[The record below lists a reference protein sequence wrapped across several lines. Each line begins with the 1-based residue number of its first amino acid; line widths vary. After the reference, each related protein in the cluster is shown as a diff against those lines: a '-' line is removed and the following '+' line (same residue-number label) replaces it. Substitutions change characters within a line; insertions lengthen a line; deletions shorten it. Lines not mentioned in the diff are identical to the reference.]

1 MGRGKKERSK
11 QKNRAQ
17 NQPTISQETL
27 QEATQQAASLVKGM
41 APEAGNIFDN
51 IDQNELMKSV
61 GNMVEGMMKGGNPFE
76 NLFSGMNQAMQSSNN
91 NNSNNNNN
99 NNNEQQEEPRESSIK
114 HVDTSSSKE
123 IKRTEDIHVNLD
135 ITLEDMFT
143 GKVKKIYLKRKRF
156 HSDSHGNKKIVKERK
171 KLRIPIER
179 GCREGAILRFAK
191 EGDEKHG
198 YETGDVCVHIH
209 QIPHE
214 RFERSGDDLFY
225 DMDISISEVY
235 DLKHVF
241 QTIDNRKFVIMSEP
255 GDILYSNHALRKIP
269 GLGMPTGIENGFG
282 NLFIRFNVI
291 FQEESLNSNEIK
303 VLKGFFPPVCY
314 NLTENEEMS
323 ELKLMQASEEEYEMY
338 GSEEDDDGDYNTE
351 DVSIPSSEEN
361 FDDNDNIESFSEE
374 DPDENGDDEVEE
386 SQPQIEEI
394 VEE

>member
-1 MGRGKKERSK
+1 MGRGKRERSR
-11 QKNRAQ
+11 QNRAQ
-17 NQPTISQETL
+17 KQPVISQETL

-76 NLFSGMNQAMQSSNN
+76 NLFSGMNQAMKGSSN
-91 NNSNNNNN
+91 NNSNN
-99 NNNEQQEEPRESSIK
+99 QPQESQESQEPQSTESESVK
-114 HVDTSSSKE
+114 HINTTSSKE
-123 IKRTEDIHVNLD
+123 IRRTEDIHVNLD
-135 ITLEDMFT
+135 ISLEDMFT

-156 HSDSHGNKKIVKERK
+156 HADAHGNKKIVKERK

-214 RFERSGDDLFY
+214 RFERSDDDLFY

-235 DLKHVF
+235 DLRHVF
-241 QTIDNRKFVIMSEP
+241 QTIDNRKFVIVSEP
-255 GDILYSNHALRKIP
+255 GDILYSNHAMRKIP
-269 GLGMPTGIENGFG
+269 GLGMPTGVENEFG

-291 FQEESLNSNEIK
+291 FQEESLNSNEIRA
-303 VLKGFFPPVCY
+303 LKEFFPPVCY
-314 NLTENEEMS
+314 NLTNNENEEIS

-338 GSEEDDDGDYNTE
+338 GSEVDDEDYNPEE
-351 DVSIPSSEEN
+351 DASIPSLSSSEEEI
-361 FDDNDNIESFSEE
+361 DEE
-374 DPDENGDDEVEE
+374 DLEEEEEFEEE
-386 SQPQIEEI
+386 SQSQPQLEEI

>member
-1 MGRGKKERSK
+1 
-11 QKNRAQ
+11 
-17 NQPTISQETL
+17 
-27 QEATQQAASLVKGM
+27 
-41 APEAGNIFDN
+41 
-51 IDQNELMKSV
+51 
-61 GNMVEGMMKGGNPFE
+61 
-76 NLFSGMNQAMQSSNN
+76 
-91 NNSNNNNN
+91 
-99 NNNEQQEEPRESSIK
+99 
-114 HVDTSSSKE
+114 
-123 IKRTEDIHVNLD
+123 
-135 ITLEDMFT
+135 MFT

-156 HSDSHGNKKIVKERK
+156 HADSHGNKKIVKERK

-191 EGDEKHG
+191 EGDEKQG

-235 DLKHVF
+235 DLRHVF

-255 GDILYSNHALRKIP
+255 GDILYSNHAIRKIP

-314 NLTENEEMS
+314 NLTENEEIS
-323 ELKLMQASEEEYEMY
+323 ELKLMQATEEEYEMY
-338 GSEEDDDGDYNTE
+338 GSEGYDDDEDYNPEE

-361 FDDNDNIESFSEE
+361 FDEEGNAESFSE
-374 DPDENGDDEVEE
+374 DEKGDDEEKEFEEE
-386 SQPQIEEI
+386 SQPQLEEI

>member
-1 MGRGKKERSK
+1 MGRGKRERSK

-17 NQPTISQETL
+17 NQPAISQETL
-27 QEATQQAASLVKGM
+27 QEATQQATNLVKGM

-76 NLFSGMNQAMQSSNN
+76 NLFGGMNQAMQPS
-91 NNSNNNNN
+91 NNNN

-123 IKRTEDIHVNLD
+123 IKCTEDIHVNLD

-156 HSDSHGNKKIVKERK
+156 HADSHGNKKIIKERK

-179 GCREGAILRFAK
+179 GCREGATLRFAK

-235 DLKHVF
+235 DLKHTF

-255 GDILYSNHALRKIP
+255 GDILYSNHAMRKIP

-314 NLTENEEMS
+314 NLTENEEIS
-323 ELKLMQASEEEYEMY
+323 ELKLMQASEGEYEMY
-338 GSEEDDDGDYNTE
+338 GSEDDEDYNLEE

-361 FDDNDNIESFSEE
+361 FDEDDNAESFSE
-374 DPDENGDDEVEE
+374 DENGDDEEEE
-386 SQPQIEEI
+386 SQPQLEEI